1 MPHWIVML
9 AAVLGACV
17 ALVVGAFLL
26 GRAIGSLADR
36 LRRLRRP
43 RPG

>member
-17 ALVVGAFLL
+17 ALVVGGFLV
-26 GRAIGSLADR
+26 GRAFNSVADR
-36 LRRLRRP
+36 FRRFRPP